1 MHKLPLLIIIL
12 IGISFT
18 PLSFSEDIPEWV
30 KNNASWWSERQI
42 SQSEFTNGLEFLI
55 NEGIIYIPATE
66 PGITGPDKS
75 IPDWVRNTAGWW
87 SDDLIPDSEFVNAMK
102 YLIEIGLIE
111 VDASSPELTSEE
123 IPTVVSDDVT
133 VPFHMLFQGYNHVP
147 NNEKFILDV
156 KIFDAEK
163 YSGTKF
169 GGNIDYV
176 IDGVKIELIL
186 INEENEIIHTFNGTT
201 VKGIVRY
208 EVLPSETSL
217 SDGLWLLNNEYTV
230 KVTASNFE
238 QFIEKNYYFVAKHPT
253 SGM

>member
-1 MHKLPLLIIIL
+1 MHKHIIL
-12 IGISFT
+12 LFFLIGVSLF
-18 PLSFSEDIPEWV
+18 PYSYSEGIPDWV

-66 PGITGPDKS
+66 SGMPGPDKI

-102 YLIEIGLIE
+102 YLIQIGLIE

-123 IPTVVSDDVT
+123 ISIVVNDDVT
-133 VPFHMLFQGYNHVP
+133 VPLHMLFEGYNFIP
-147 NNEKFILDV
+147 NNEKFSLDV

-163 YSGTKF
+163 YSGTEF
-169 GGNIDYV
+169 GGNLDYV

-186 INEENEIIHTFNGTT
+186 INEENEIIHTSNGITN
-201 VKGIVRY
+201 KGIVRY
-208 EVLPSETSL
+208 EVLPTETSL
-217 SDGLWLLNNEYTV
+217 SGGLWLLNNEYTV
-230 KVTASNFE
+230 KATASNFE
-238 QFIEKNYYFVAKHPT
+238 QSIEKNYYFVARHPT

>member
-1 MHKLPLLIIIL
+1 MYKHVIFLLL
-12 IGISFT
+12 VIGISLI
-18 PLSFSEDIPEWV
+18 PYSYSEGIPDWV
-30 KNNASWWSERQI
+30 KNNASWWSERLI

-55 NEGIIYIPATE
+55 NDGIINVPSIKTVPA
-66 PGITGPDKS
+66 GPDKI

-87 SDDLIPDSEFVNAMK
+87 SNDMIPDSEFVNAMK

-111 VDASSPELTSEE
+111 VNASSPEFVQEETS
-123 IPTVVSDDVT
+123 TVANDNIT
-133 VPFHMLFQGYNHVP
+133 VPLHMLFEGYNVIP
-147 NNEKFILDV
+147 NNAKFVLDV

-169 GGNIDYV
+169 GGNNDYIIDDV
-176 IDGVKIELIL
+176 TIELIL

-208 EVLPSETSL
+208 EVLPGETSL
-217 SDGLWLLNNEYTV
+217 SNGLWLLNNEYTV

-238 QFIEKNYYFVAKHPT
+238 QSIEKNYYFVAKHPT